1 LEILRD
7 DPVTWTAT
15 GLLLVLVVLAA
26 GLWPAER
33 AARIQPT
40 EALRHE

>member
-1 LEILRD
+1 VSPV
-7 DPVTWTAT
+7 DPATWIFVCV
-15 GLLLVLVVLAA
+15 LLASVVLAA